1 MVYLAALASQVLSA
15 LRGVAGFEVLNVGSG
30 PVLGLG
36 GGDVVS
42 WGVG

>member
-15 LRGVAGFEVLNVGSG
+15 SRGVADFEVLNVGGG

-36 GGDVVS
+36 GGDVV
-42 WGVG
+42 

>member
-1 MVYLAALASQVLSA
+1 MVYLVALANQVLSA
-15 LRGVAGFEVLNVGSG
+15 SWGVAGFEVLDIGGG
-30 PVLGLG
+30 PIMALG

>member
-1 MVYLAALASQVLSA
+1 VYLAALASQVLSA
-15 LRGVAGFEVLNVGSG
+15 SRGGVAGFEVLNVGGG
-30 PVLGLG
+30 PVVDLG

>member
-15 LRGVAGFEVLNVGSG
+15 SRGVAGFEVLDVGGG
-30 PVLGLG
+30 PVLALG